1 MGTPLNAK
9 RYALLGAALI
19 AMSYGLARFAFGLY
33 VPSMRADLGL
43 SADIIGRIGAL
54 PYVSF
59 CLASLAAAGVVDRLG
74 SRGAA
79 LTACLFG
86 VIGMAAV
93 SQSGNAWVLA
103 GGVFACGFC
112 TGLMMPAL
120 SGGMHAAVR
129 PSVHGRVGAVMNAGT
144 SLGVIVAVPS
154 AMVLAG
160 QWRESYL
167 GFALVA
173 VFCAA
178 LAWWY
183 LPASSGMAEP
193 QPERSRKPS
202 MRHALWRLALFGFGM
217 GLVSS
222 AYWVFAPD
230 LVGTVGDL
238 PDRVSAWL
246 WLALGFGGLA
256 AGAASDLADRL
267 GIARVQGAA
276 LAGLGLS
283 LLMLAQWPDAFA
295 PAIASAALFGVFY
308 MMLTGIYLVT
318 GVRLLAEH
326 PSLGPVVPFVAI
338 AVGQSVG
345 SPAAGMLVSG
355 LGHVDAF
362 RTMAVVGVVL
372 GLAFHWFPHTRPAE
386 AEYSEQ
392 GREK

>member
-1 MGTPLNAK
+1 MPVALDAK

-33 VPSMRADLGL
+33 VPAIRADLGL
-43 SADIIGRIGAL
+43 SPDIIGRVGAL

-59 CLASLAAAGVVDRLG
+59 CLASVFAAGVVDRLG
-74 SRGAA
+74 ARGAA
-79 LTACLFG
+79 LTACLFAI
-86 VIGMAAV
+86 VGMAIV
-93 SQSGNAWVLA
+93 SRSQNAWMLA
-103 GGVFACGFC
+103 AGVFSCGFS

-120 SGGMHAAVR
+120 AGGMYAAVR

-144 SLGVIVAVPS
+144 SLGVLVAVPS
-154 AMVLAG
+154 AVILSG

-173 VFCAA
+173 VFCAM
-178 LAWWY
+178 LAWWF
-183 LPASSGMAEP
+183 LPASAGMAKAHAR
-193 QPERSRKPS
+193 RSRKPS

-230 LVGTVGDL
+230 LVSTLGDL
-238 PDRVSAWL
+238 PDKASAWL
-246 WLALGFGGLA
+246 WLTLGLGGLA
-256 AGAASDLADRL
+256 AGAASDLADKA
-267 GIARVQGAA
+267 GIARTQGAA
-276 LAGLGLS
+276 LVGLGLT
-283 LLMLAQWPDAFA
+283 LLLLAQWPGALF
-295 PAIASAALFGVFY
+295 PVVTSAALFGTFY

-326 PSLGPVVPFVAI
+326 PSLGPVIPFLAI

-345 SPAAGMLVSG
+345 SPVAGTLVST

-362 RTMAVVGVVL
+362 RALAAAGIVL
-372 GLAFHWFPHTRPAE
+372 GLAARWFPHTRPADAGQDE
-386 AEYSEQ
+386 
-392 GREK
+392 